1 MAAPAW
7 LSYRCWRSVRR
18 RSIWSPWYGTAS
30 IDWYLDFL
38 SILVC
43 GITLRRFR
51 YLTSPRCYITPLLG
65 AYVADAKLGRYNTV
79 CVAVAIALVGH
90 VLLIVASVPGVV
102 ENPDSSLAC
111 FILGL
116 IIMGLG
122 TGFFKANI
130 APLVAEQYR
139 KTKLF
144 IRVTKS
150 GERVIVDPVFTV
162 SRVYMVCTFHFTMEN
177 GQLIPRA
184 VFLPIHQCRS
194 SHWVDYNGL
203 R

>member
-1 MAAPAW
+1 
-7 LSYRCWRSVRR
+7 
-18 RSIWSPWYGTAS
+18 
-30 IDWYLDFL
+30 
-38 SILVC
+38 
-43 GITLRRFR
+43 
-51 YLTSPRCYITPLLG
+51 
-65 AYVADAKLGRYNTV
+65 VADAKLGRYKTV
-79 CVAVAIALVGH
+79 CIAVGIALVGH
-90 VLLIVASVPGVV
+90 VLLIVAAVPGVI

-130 APLVAEQYR
+130 APLVAEQYK

-144 IRVTKS
+144 IRITKH

-162 SRVYMVCTFHFTMEN
+162 SRVYMAC
-177 GQLIPRA
+177 
-184 VFLPIHQCRS
+184 VFSFLTER
-194 SHWVDYNGL
+194 

>member
-1 MAAPAW
+1 MATSRR
-7 LSYRCWRSVRR
+7 LSYRCWRTIRR
-18 RSIWSPWYGTAS
+18 RPIWSLGHGTTGV
-30 IDWYLDFL
+30 D
-38 SILVC
+38 
-43 GITLRRFR
+43 R
-51 YLTSPRCYITPLLG
+51 YLNLLPILAGRIIPFRFPLSNTSLRCFITPLLG

-79 CVAVAIALVGH
+79 CVALAIALVGH

-102 ENPDSSLAC
+102 ETRNSSVAC

-116 IIMGLG
+116 IVMGLG

-144 IRVTKS
+144 IRVTES

-162 SRVYMVCTFHFTMEN
+162 SRIYMVCIFRF
-177 GQLIPRA
+177 A
-184 VFLPIHQCRS
+184 V
-194 SHWVDYNGL
+194 
-203 R
+203 